1 MQNNVLILDFGS
13 QYTQL
18 IARRVREL
26 NIFCEIN
33 NEIADWLSG
42 VLPFS
47 VAEKDY
53 YNAYQAAHKM
63 KPTIDLFELGV
74 LQDLI
79 VVQDWG
85 KFEKRDLD
93 VSNKLELVLTAVENA
108 TNELKADFNL

>member
-1 MQNNVLILDFGS
+1 MEQHYKL
-13 QYTQL
+13 Y
-18 IARRVREL
+18 RVREL
-26 NIFCEIN
+26 ADNDEEF
-33 NEIADWLSG
+33 IATLAAAFLEEVPEDAERLKKA
-42 VLPFS
+42 